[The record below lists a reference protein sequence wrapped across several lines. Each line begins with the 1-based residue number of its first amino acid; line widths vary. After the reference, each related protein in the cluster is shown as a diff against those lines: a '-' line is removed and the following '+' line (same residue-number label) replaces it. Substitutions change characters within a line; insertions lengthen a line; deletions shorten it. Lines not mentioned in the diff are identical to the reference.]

1 MCGVSGSFAPDG
13 RLDRSLCVA
22 MHNRIYHRGPDE
34 TYSLDERTLTAKL
47 GRLGMI
53 GLRHGWQPSESSC
66 GRYVAVTNGEI
77 YNSKDLFE
85 KLAVEP
91 NNGNGVDVAIVPE
104 LVAKLGILS
113 LEQIDGQFASV
124 IFDRRENALYL
135 TRDRF
140 GICPLFYT
148 TVDGVVHFCS
158 ELKPL
163 VLSLPQSWHI
173 DYSAIDQF
181 FALGNIVAPRTLV
194 EGVSAVQPGCALR
207 VDLSG
212 TKNIRYWRY
221 GDFSLCDTAPNSET
235 LQSSL
240 RRSIATRLNS
250 DAEIGAYLSG
260 GFDSTVIL
268 TEATALAKN
277 RMRSFSIVFDDRALD
292 EGPFQR
298 QVAQGVGSIHQE
310 VRCSREDIAA
320 RFEEMV
326 RHCCFP
332 QRETYNV
339 AALLLSE
346 NVHHA
351 GVKGVVSGEGADE
364 LFFGYDSY
372 AFDSA
377 LRKARPKNYMNE
389 QAWGRADFSWEVDM
403 YRLDE
408 RRGNFL
414 SPYALE
420 AIEGRE
426 FWRNRLIPF
435 TDEEVAGLSYMQL
448 RSITDVYV
456 QLSGHLLGDH
466 GDSMMMA
473 NSIEGRY
480 PFLGNDVVAQALQ
493 VPDEAKVANF
503 EVKACLRNAYRGK
516 IPDVVLNRGKHGFTA
531 YDLRSVVNDQC
542 WSEWRDLV
550 GSVDALNLNCMN
562 SDAETYQEEKW
573 DFRLGA
579 ISLAMIADELSLR
592 S

>member
-13 RLDRSLCVA
+13 RLDRSLCVE
-22 MHNRIYHRGPDE
+22 MHNRLYHRGPDE

-53 GLRHGWQPSESSC
+53 GLGHGWQPSESSC
-66 GRYVAVTNGEI
+66 GRYVAITNGEI

-85 KLAVEP
+85 KLAVGP
-91 NNGNGVDVAIVPE
+91 HNGNGADVAIVPE
-104 LVAKLGILS
+104 LVAKLGMLS
-113 LEQIDGQFASV
+113 LEQIDGQFASI

-148 TVDGVVHFCS
+148 KVDGVIHFCS

-163 VLSLPQSWHI
+163 VLSLPKSWHI

-181 FALGNIVAPRTLV
+181 FALGNVVAPRTLV
-194 EGVSAVQPGCALR
+194 EGVASVQPGCAVR

-221 GDFSLCDTAPNSET
+221 GDFSVCETAPTSEI
-235 LQSSL
+235 LQLSL
-240 RRSIATRLNS
+240 QRSISTRLNS
-250 DAEIGAYLSG
+250 DTEIGAYLSG

-298 QVAQGVGSIHQE
+298 QVAERVGSIHQE
-310 VRCSREDIAA
+310 VRCSREDIAD

-346 NVHHA
+346 SVHQA
-351 GVKGVVSGEGADE
+351 GLKGVVSGEGADE

-372 AFDSA
+372 AFDTA
-377 LRKARPKNYMNE
+377 LRKVRPKSHMNE

-408 RRGNFL
+408 RRSNFL

-435 TDEEVAGLSYMQL
+435 TDSEVAGLSYMQL

-456 QLSGHLLGDH
+456 QLAGHLLGDH
-466 GDSMMMA
+466 GDSMVMA

-480 PFLGNDVVAQALQ
+480 PFLGNDVVDQALQ
-493 VPDEAKVANF
+493 VSDGAKVANF
-503 EVKACLRNAYRGK
+503 EG
-516 IPDVVLNRGKHGFTA
+516 
-531 YDLRSVVNDQC
+531 
-542 WSEWRDLV
+542 
-550 GSVDALNLNCMN
+550 
-562 SDAETYQEEKW
+562 
-573 DFRLGA
+573 
-579 ISLAMIADELSLR
+579 
-592 S
+592 